1 MTERMKISVI
11 LPTYNEKGNIV
22 ELINE
27 IIKELSTIEVEREIV
42 VVDDNSPDGTGRIV
56 QDAFSGDKSVKVFI
70 RTQERGLATA
80 VRYGVEKSSGNF
92 IAVMDTDFNHDPKML
107 PQMMEFL
114 KHYDVISGSR
124 FTMGG
129 GMEPTYR
136 YIGSFFYNMFIRII
150 LRTQIQDNL
159 SGFFSMRKDKL
170 LSLNFD
176 KIFYG
181 YGDYFTR
188 LLYIS
193 EKQNYKI
200 LEVPVY
206 YRIRK
211 SGQSKTN
218 LGKVFLKYTIALM
231 KFRITTLLERIS
243 KNKKVA

>member
-1 MTERMKISVI
+1 MTENVKISVI

-70 RTQERGLATA
+70 RTQGRGLATA

-107 PQMMEFL
+107 PQMIEFL

-136 YIGSFFYNMFIRII
+136 YIGSFFFNMFIRII

-159 SGFFSMRKDKL
+159 SGFFSIRKEKL
-170 LSLNFD
+170 LSLDFD
-176 KIFYG
+176 KIFHG

-188 LLYIS
+188 LLYLS

-200 LEVPVY
+200 LEVPVFY
-206 YRIRK
+206 QIRK

-218 LGKVFLKYTIALM
+218 LVKVFLKYTIALM